1 VDKKSNKINYKKSHP
16 PSSRLPR
23 AYICYIV
30 TVSVQ
35 SKITFINF
43 VKCSHG
49 IQMHTGNNYTE
60 FLYALNFLLACNR
73 YYPTRSHI
81 HTLSYYFC
89 IEYLLLRVTNK
100 YFFTA
105 VNGSITRTEV
115 EESGVNCIRED
126 TSKRK

>member
-49 IQMHTGNNYTE
+49 IAIDIIPHDHTYIPYHTTSV
-60 FLYALNFLLACNR
+60 LNTYFYELQTNTSLLPSMDQSQGLKLKKA
-73 YYPTRSHI
+73 
-81 HTLSYYFC
+81 
-89 IEYLLLRVTNK
+89 
-100 YFFTA
+100 A
-105 VNGSITRTEV
+105 
-115 EESGVNCIRED
+115 
-126 TSKRK
+126 

>member
-49 IQMHTGNNYTE
+49 IEAHSDAYRWHAIDIIPHDHTYIPYHTTSV
-60 FLYALNFLLACNR
+60 LNTYFYELQTNTSLLPSMDQSQGLKLKKA
-73 YYPTRSHI
+73 
-81 HTLSYYFC
+81 
-89 IEYLLLRVTNK
+89 
-100 YFFTA
+100 A
-105 VNGSITRTEV
+105 
-115 EESGVNCIRED
+115 
-126 TSKRK
+126 